1 MHNNSSILHHYS
13 PRWSPSSPVH
23 PSIISNSVSV
33 SGSNSRSLP
42 SRLTKKLTPS
52 METSLPATETC
63 GYGTSCSKKVDYN
76 LDLTSLSPSS
86 NSYQYEKSLE
96 ELKDTATS
104 PLSPWKKQEI
114 HILNDIIVFY
124 KKYGTY
130 PFEDTKN
137 MGKFYDEWTG
147 RLGFCKNEDVLSNK
161 MVDLHERFLMNITN
175 ASFGDDIQSWMDP
188 IEVKIFRLSYRIW
201 GK

>member
-13 PRWSPSSPVH
+13 TRWSPSSPDQ
-23 PSIISNSVSV
+23 PAIISNSVSV
-33 SGSNSRSLP
+33 SGSNSRCLP
-42 SRLTKKLTPS
+42 SGLTKKLTTS
-52 METSLPATETC
+52 TEISLPETPTC
-63 GYGTSCSKKVDYN
+63 CYSTSCSKKVDYN
-76 LDLTSLSPSS
+76 LDLTSLSTSS
-86 NSYQYEKSLE
+86 KSYQYETSLE

-124 KKYGTY
+124 EKYGTY
-130 PFEDTKN
+130 PFDDTKN
-137 MGKFYDEWTG
+137 MGKLYDEWT
-147 RLGFCKNEDVLSNK
+147 RRRGFCKNEDVLSNK
-161 MVDLHERFLMNITN
+161 VVDLHERFLMNITN
-175 ASFGDDIQSWMDP
+175 ASFRDDIESWMDP